1 MILTKLSDHSNFS
14 EREISVANYILENG
28 NAVCNMTIQ
37 ELAKVTYSSP
47 STIIRLCKKVAT
59 KGFSSF
65 KIQLSRELAENENV
79 AQKGNYNFPFQK
91 GDSYETVI
99 DNIYYVYKNSIS
111 EVRSEFDIQQ
121 LYKIVEV
128 INAATY
134 LDIYGQGSSQASA
147 FEFKSKMIR
156 LGKHAH
162 LESCYTEQL
171 HQAVNSNNTHAAIV
185 ISHSGENPE
194 TLKIA
199 HSLVKSKTPI
209 IAITKDK
216 HTMLAKLS
224 SFSIYTG
231 INEAK
236 LLKSKMETFSSSI
249 ATQYILD
256 CLYSF
261 IYLRQFDQNFDRS
274 KKNEIE
280 LRKRFFE

>member
-1 MILTKLSDHSNFS
+1 MLLTKLSDHSNFS
-14 EREISVANYILENG
+14 ERETFVAEYVLEHRNS
-28 NAVCNMTIQ
+28 VCNMTIQ

-47 STIIRLCKKVAT
+47 STIMRLCKKVST
-59 KGFSSF
+59 KGFSDF
-65 KIQLSRELAENENV
+65 KIQLSRELADNESFPT
-79 AQKGNYNFPFQK
+79 KSNYNFPFQK

-99 DNIYYVYKNSIS
+99 DNIFYVYKNSIS
-111 EVRSEFDIQQ
+111 EVRSEFNVKQ
-121 LYKIVEV
+121 LYKIIET
-128 INAATY
+128 IHTAKY

-156 LGKHAH
+156 LGTPTH

-171 HQAVNSNNTHAAIV
+171 HQAVNSNNSHVAIV

-199 HSLVKSKTPI
+199 HALKKSDTPI
-209 IAITKDK
+209 ISITKDK
-216 HTMLAKLS
+216 NTMLAKIS
-224 SFSIYTG
+224 DYSIYTG

-249 ATQYILD
+249 AVQYILD

-261 IYLRQFDQNFDRS
+261 IYLRQFDQNLKTT

>member
-1 MILTKLSDHSNFS
+1 MIITKLSDHSHFS
-14 EREISVANYILENG
+14 ERELFISEYILENG
-28 NAVCNMTIQ
+28 NNVCHMTIQ

-47 STIIRLCKKVAT
+47 STIMRLCKKIST
-59 KGFSSF
+59 TGFSDF
-65 KIQLSRELAENENV
+65 KIQLSRELANQELLST
-79 AQKGNYNFPFQK
+79 QSNYNFPFHK
-91 GDSYETVI
+91 GDSYKTVI
-99 DNIYYVYKNSIS
+99 DNIYYVYRNSIN
-111 EVRSEFDIQQ
+111 EVQSEFDVNQ
-121 LYKIVEV
+121 LYKIVET
-128 INAATY
+128 IHTSTY

-156 LGKHAH
+156 LGANVH

-171 HQAVNSNNTHAAIV
+171 HQAVNSNNTHVALV

-199 HSLVKSKTPI
+199 RTLKKTNTPI
-209 IAITKDK
+209 ISITKDK
-216 HTMLAKLS
+216 NTMLAKLS
-224 SFSIYTG
+224 AFSIYTG

-236 LLKSKMETFSSSI
+236 LLKNKIETFSSSI
-249 ATQYILD
+249 ATKYILD

-261 IYLRQFDQNFDRS
+261 IYLRQFDLNLKKT